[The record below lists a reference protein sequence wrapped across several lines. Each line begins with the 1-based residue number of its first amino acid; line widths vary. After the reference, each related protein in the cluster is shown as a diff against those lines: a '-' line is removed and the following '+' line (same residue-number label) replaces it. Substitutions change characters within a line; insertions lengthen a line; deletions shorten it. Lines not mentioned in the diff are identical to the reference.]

1 MLTTTGR
8 RNAVAFFLLGMLNN
22 LTFVVNNAGASDIL
36 SNAIGVVYLVNI
48 MPELCCKLTA
58 PFWWRLS
65 SYRAKIIFAGLC
77 MCASHLLV
85 LLPGLPV
92 EIRLLGVALGDLGG
106 GLGEATHLALSQHF
120 TNPSIQIS
128 AWSSGTGMA
137 GVVGYLLAM
146 YALHPPGLSPHGQ
159 LVVQLSIGVGIFLT
173 YWLCFFCLLVRPRDG
188 AASSVSTTLG
198 RSAAAVTASGTVN
211 MGGSVVGTRPLLADM
226 SDEGDAL
233 PVDDLSAWSSESTLP
248 PVAPPTASHSSSA
261 ALRSTRDKLRLQ
273 LYLLRYICPL
283 IIVYWAEY
291 AAQSGAWTAFAL
303 PAAALHSD
311 VARKRAYDAFN
322 LAYQVGVL
330 VSRSCGKLCR
340 LRLAVLWA
348 LAWLQVLLLVG
359 FVADGATQR
368 WVGPSLFAPAGV
380 VGLLGGT
387 LYVQTAL
394 AIDTDLPPAQ
404 REIALAT
411 ASVGSPIGI
420 LLADVSGLF
429 IQWCLF
435 AFLGIHGGGQGKAV
449 TGHCPLN
456 LVPAA
461 SSNGTHLD
469 QAQLQGS
476 W

>member
-22 LTFVVNNAGASDIL
+22 DVCRQQRGGLRYPQQRHRRRLPGQYNAG
-36 SNAIGVVYLVNI
+36 VVL
-48 MPELCCKLTA
+48 KLTA

-261 ALRSTRDKLRLQ
+261 ALRNSATS
-273 LYLLRYICPL
+273 
-283 IIVYWAEY
+283 Y
-291 AAQSGAWTAFAL
+291 ACSYTCCATS
-303 PAAALHSD
+303 
-311 VARKRAYDAFN
+311 ARS
-322 LAYQVGVL
+322 L
-330 VSRSCGKLCR
+330 SSI
-340 LRLAVLWA
+340 
-348 LAWLQVLLLVG
+348 
-359 FVADGATQR
+359 
-368 WVGPSLFAPAGV
+368 GPSTPRRAARG
-380 VGLLGGT
+380 
-387 LYVQTAL
+387 
-394 AIDTDLPPAQ
+394 PPSPCQ
-404 REIALAT
+404 PPRCTPTWHGREPMTRSTSHTRWACSSRAR
-411 ASVGSPIGI
+411 
-420 LLADVSGLF
+420 
-429 IQWCLF
+429 
-435 AFLGIHGGGQGKAV
+435 
-449 TGHCPLN
+449 
-456 LVPAA
+456 AA
-461 SSNGTHLD
+461 SSAGC
-469 QAQLQGS
+469 GS
-476 W
+476 QCCGR